1 MPLLNALQCF
11 RFFAAFFLSFL
22 RKFFVALKSLA
33 GWLAGWQDTPSE
45 CHSANETVAGA
56 LKGGAPSKD
65 I

>member
-33 GWLAGWQDTPSE
+33 GWQDTPSE

-56 LKGGAPSKD
+56 PKGGAPSKD